1 MKVSL
6 VRSRLVLLAL
16 ACLGAVVLAACG
28 SDSGGSSDSAGGGS
42 SSSTTAKTT
51 ESSGGGG
58 STDENGAALW
68 AKGGSGKCGE
78 LNNFVDYVCG
88 KPGEADP
95 SLPPVKIGWVN
106 NQDGSIVSLGPQ
118 ATDAAQFAVDWVNKY
133 ASGIGGHKLELVKC
147 YVKNSEEEGKACA
160 DKFLADKD
168 VHMISYGAVGPGAN
182 TINAGIKSSGIP
194 VIEGFALNV
203 GDTQSNQHFILFTAS
218 PFDYYAWG
226 TLGRDI
232 MKAKTGA
239 IVYPQGTGFQNNAR
253 AAAEAMTA
261 VGIKVK
267 SVGFDPNST
276 NLVGALVASG
286 AQTAD
291 MVVNIGGTPAT
302 CVAINKGQ
310 KQLKIPD
317 DKMVGDFSCAL
328 ESEKEAYGGDI
339 PGWIFGQAQSGDGLT
354 DSPVGKQ
361 YLAALTAFG
370 HEKDRPDVWYSG
382 MFGTLLTIA
391 QTLNKVGPDKITPD
405 AIKAQIKQ
413 WRGPLLLGQP
423 QPFCGKYPQAPANC
437 GGGDRFFRY
446 EGENKWKPLS
456 EWSDV
461 PIELQ
466 KKLGAKGVE

>member
-1 MKVSL
+1 MKVPSGW
-6 VRSRLVLLAL
+6 SRLLLLAL
-16 ACLGAVVLAACG
+16 ACAAAMVLAACG
-28 SDSGGSSDSAGGGS
+28 SDDSSDSGSDSAGG
-42 SSSTTAKTT
+42 SSTQA
-51 ESSGGGG
+51 EEPADSGA
-58 STDENGAALW
+58 SANENGEALW
-68 AKGGSGKCGE
+68 AKGGNGECGTLE
-78 LNNFVDYVCG
+78 NFVDYVCG
-88 KPGEADP
+88 KAGSADE
-95 SLPPVKIGWVN
+95 SKPPVKVGWVN

-118 ATDAAQFAVDWVNKY
+118 ATDAAQLAVDWVNKY

-160 DKFLADKD
+160 DQFLADKD
-168 VHMISYGAVGPGAN
+168 IHMLSYGAVGPGAN
-182 TINAGIKSSGIP
+182 TINAAIKSSGIP

-203 GDTQSNQHFILFTAS
+203 GDTQSDQHFILFTAS

-232 MKAKTGA
+232 MKAKTAA
-239 IVYPQGTGFQNNAR
+239 IVYPQGTGFQQNAK
-253 AAAEAMTA
+253 AAETAIKA
-261 VGIKVK
+261 VGIKSK
-267 SVGFDPNST
+267 SVGYDPDST

-286 AQTAD
+286 AQQAD
-291 MVVNIGGTPAT
+291 MVVNVGGTPAT

-317 DKMVGDFSCAL
+317 EKMVGDFSCAL

-354 DSPVGKQ
+354 DSPIGKQ
-361 YLAALTAFG
+361 YLAALEAFDG
-370 HEKDRPDVWYSG
+370 AEHRPDVWYSG

-391 QTLNKVGPDKITPD
+391 QTLNKVGPENINKDT
-405 AIKAQIKQ
+405 IKEEIKK

-423 QPFCGKYPQAPANC
+423 EPYCGKYPSAPANC

-446 EGENKWKPLS
+446 EGEDKWTPLS

-466 KKLGAKGVE
+466 RELGAKGVE